1 MLRCLAFAT
10 ALVVGAPYVVAQKLA
25 IHVTVAT
32 QVVKDKSHARTLH
45 SALERSLGARP
56 RSLPDGH
63 TIDASLVQLDT
74 APVSGGDVEV
84 RVEVR
89 AAIADERGRILSVT
103 STKTTARGPAK
114 DRALVQR
121 DAIEEAARQ
130 LAKRLTTSAK
140 PTS

>member
-1 MLRCLAFAT
+1 MLRCLAITT
-10 ALVVGAPYVVAQKLA
+10 ALAVAIPVASAQKLA

-32 QVVKDKSHARTLH
+32 QVANDKAHARTLQG
-45 SALERSLGARP
+45 ALEQSLGGRS

-114 DRALVQR
+114 DRALIQR

-130 LAKRLTTSAK
+130 LAKRVTTSAK

>member
-10 ALVVGAPYVVAQKLA
+10 ALIVGAPIVSAQKLA

-32 QVVKDKSHARTLH
+32 QVANDKSHARTLH
-45 SALERSLGARP
+45 SALEQSLGARS
-56 RSLPDGH
+56 RSLPAGH

-74 APVSGGDVEV
+74 APVSGGAVEV

-89 AAIADERGRILSVT
+89 AAIADARGRIVSVT
-103 STKTTARGPAK
+103 STKATARGPAK
-114 DRALVQR
+114 DRALIQR
-121 DAIEEAARQ
+121 DAIEEAARA